1 MKRQKR
7 NRSDVAVVRGYQAGY
22 AGNSKDKCPF
32 EAREIRHQW
41 LSGWR
46 EGREDK
52 WNGYNTVA
60 SVQKMSQLQNHH

>member
-7 NRSDVAVVRGYQAGY
+7 NRSEVAIVRGYQAGY
-22 AGNSKDKCPF
+22 AGGSRDRCPF
-32 EAREIRHQW
+32 ESGESRHQW

-52 WNGYNTVA
+52 WNGFNMAA
-60 SVQKMSQLQNHH
+60 SVQKMSQLNLH